1 MKKLLLLLAGVSLS
15 GSVLAAGGHAL
26 PYTYTPDGGNE
37 ASLQRG
43 ARNFMNYC
51 SGCHSMKHL
60 RYSRIGQ
67 DLGIPEDLMKSSLMF
82 TSDKVGDPIKSS
94 LSTEQGV
101 AWFGQAPPDLSV
113 KTRERGAD
121 WVYNFLMTF
130 YLDPKKPTGV
140 NNLVLAGASMPHVL
154 GDLQGWQAQVL
165 KDVEKVIEEKDSTGK
180 TVKKTITV
188 KEHDRFDLSTPGKLS
203 ADEYKKFVADTVNFM
218 AYAAEPGKA
227 KRIST
232 GIKVMIYLF
241 IFTIFAYLLKK
252 EYWKDVH

>member
-1 MKKLLLLLAGVSLS
+1 MKKLLLLAASLGIS
-15 GSVLAAGGHAL
+15 ASAHAAGGAAL
-26 PYTYTPDGGNE
+26 PYSYTPDGGNQ

-60 RYSRIGQ
+60 RYGRIGQ
-67 DLGIPEDLMKSSLMF
+67 DLGIPEDLMKANLMF

-94 LSTEQGV
+94 MTTDQGIE
-101 AWFGQAPPDLSV
+101 WFGQAPPDLSV
-113 KTRERGAD
+113 KTRERGPD

-154 GDLQGWQAQVL
+154 GELQGWQTKNPAPA
-165 KDVEKVIEEKDSTGK
+165 EGSEGHGK
-180 TVKKTITV
+180 KHELFT
-188 KEHDRFDLSTPGKLS
+188 LAAPGKLS

-241 IFTIFAYLLKK
+241 IFTFFAYLLKK